1 MCIGV
6 PLQVVDCDEQFAVCE
21 ADGRRERL
29 NVMLVG
35 QQPAGT
41 WLLAFQGSAVR
52 VMSDDEALQ
61 TRGALA
67 ALDAAMGGTDDFSAF
82 FADLAAREPSL
93 PPHLVPRPKESTK

>member
-1 MCIGV
+1 MCVGV
-6 PLQVVDCDEQFAVCE
+6 PLKVVDCDEQFAVCE

-52 VMSDDEALQ
+52 VMTEEEAIQ
-61 TRGALA
+61 TRAALA
-67 ALDAAMGGTDDFSAF
+67 ALDAAMNGTDDIGAY
-82 FADLAAREPSL
+82 FADLAAREPTL
-93 PPHLVPRPKESTK
+93 PPHLVPRSKESTQ